1 MVDISKIDMNRI
13 EGLLD
18 KLDSMKYVVES
29 WCEGSSWYRV
39 WSDGWIEQGG
49 ETSFIAWSVNGGAQ
63 TINLYIPMKD
73 TLYQVSG
80 TMIEST
86 ASWNTPGCMVT
97 KLSNEQIK
105 VGIATYTGN
114 QGTARCSWE
123 VKGYKKEN

>member
-49 ETSFIAWSVNGGAQ
+49 YYNDATTSDWAEIQ
-63 TINLYIPMKD
+63 LYKPYKD
-73 TLYQVSG
+73 TNYLALCSNSG
-80 TMIEST
+80 SSAESVPVKIG
-86 ASWNTPGCMVT
+86 SPSKNT
-97 KLSNEQIK
+97 KNSIFLSVQKNYA
-105 VGIATYTGN
+105 VRWYT
-114 QGTARCSWE
+114 C
-123 VKGYKKEN
+123 GY